1 MYTAATAATD
11 AATCIVGMS
20 LRIKDVINDSVRIHS
35 LKFLSS
41 IKSYPIQIT
50 ELYQMSPTIL

>member
-1 MYTAATAATD
+1 MTESGRNSFMYTAATAATD

-35 LKFLSS
+35 LKFL
-41 IKSYPIQIT
+41 IQ
-50 ELYQMSPTIL
+50 